1 MSGVPELSDS
11 EWKVDSWKFLHV
23 FESEIRRGI
32 VRLLLQFE
40 WRSLSDI
47 ARGLERDFGRK
58 ITLPGVLKHMKEL
71 EDAGL
76 VRRESGIFIEKP
88 DARKTIYL
96 LEGKERVERILGQLE
111 NDVGN
116 LLLVGVVF
124 SETAKLVRKVQE
136 IGPRVAKEE
145 RKRLESLLV
154 QCESEK
160 VYSCLTED
168 ERKKVRLW
176 RMMITFV

>member
-1 MSGVPELSDS
+1 LSDS
-11 EWKVDSWKFLHV
+11 EWEFDSWKLLHV
-23 FESEIRRGI
+23 FESEVRRGI

-40 WRSLSDI
+40 CRSLSDI
-47 ARGLERDFGRK
+47 AKELERDFGRK

-76 VRRESGIFIEKP
+76 VRRESGIFTEKP

-111 NDVGN
+111 NDIGN

-124 SETAKLVRKVQE
+124 SETARLVRKVQE
-136 IGPRVAKEE
+136 IGPRLVKEE
-145 RKRLESLLV
+145 RKRLESLVV

-160 VYSCLTED
+160 VYGRLTED
-168 ERKKVRLW
+168 EKKKVKLW
-176 RMMITFV
+176 RMMIKFV